1 MLSNTLDM
9 QKLKKIQL
17 LTAIFLFCYQA
28 LLAQKPENEVPSEYI
43 KISGQYRIRPEYRN
57 GYRTLAFDTTSG
69 ESFIGQRARLI
80 VDYKKNKIAFYTSL
94 QDSRTWGDEEQRKD
108 IGRLQFNEA
117 WLELA
122 LPQGFS
128 IKMGRQELAYDDH
141 RILGNLDWANLT
153 ISHDA
158 LLVKYT
164 NKKKDFNWHIGGAY
178 NQVGEPLFGAKYNLK
193 NYKHLGFTWMK
204 KDLTKIHSTL
214 GAMAVMNGM
223 TPTDTFQKAANT
235 SYTIGPVFNF
245 SNKGWKAI
253 AGAYYQTGKT
263 DNNLSI
269 SAYMVNGYVEYRKS
283 KLFGGLGTDL
293 LSGNSDNTLTTESN
307 NFSTLYATNHK
318 FYGYMDYFLTFP
330 GDTKQR
336 GLIDMYV
343 RFGIAPKKEFTFTLD
358 VHSFSLANPNNI
370 AAKKIA
376 KGLGQELDLMFD
388 YKPTP
393 IISLQV
399 GYCMMFATKNME
411 LIKGGD
417 VTNYNGWAYVM
428 LKVSPTL
435 FIHEFTN

>member
-1 MLSNTLDM
+1 M
-9 QKLKKIQL
+9 QTLKKIQSIIVL
-17 LTAIFLFCYQA
+17 LIFCNQA
-28 LLAQKPENEVPSEYI
+28 LQAQKPENEIQKDYF
-43 KISGQYRIRPEYRN
+43 KISGQYRVRPEYRN
-57 GYRTLAFDTTSG
+57 GYRTLSYDTASG
-69 ESFIGQRARLI
+69 ESFIGQRTRLI
-80 VDYKKNKIAFYTSL
+80 IDYKKNKIAFYTSL

-108 IGRLQFNEA
+108 IGGLQLNEA

-128 IKMGRQELAYDDH
+128 LKMGRQELAYDDH

-158 LLVKYT
+158 LVIKYA

-178 NQVGEPLFGAKYNLK
+178 NQVGEPLFGTKYPLK
-193 NYKHLGFTWMK
+193 NYKHFVFSWLR
-204 KDLTKIHSTL
+204 KDLIKMHSTL
-214 GAMAVMNGM
+214 GAIAVMNGM
-223 TPTDTFQKAANT
+223 TPTDTFQKVANT
-235 SYTIGPVFNF
+235 SYTIGPLYNF
-245 SNKGWKAI
+245 SNKGWKATV
-253 AGAYYQTGKT
+253 GAYYQAGKT

-269 SAYMVNGYVEYRKS
+269 NAYMVNGYVEYRKN
-283 KLFGGLGTDL
+283 KLFGGIGTDL
-293 LSGNSDNTLTTESN
+293 LSGNSDKTPATESN

-318 FYGYMDYFLTFP
+318 FYGYMDYFLTIP
-330 GDTKQR
+330 TDAKQR
-336 GLIDMYV
+336 GLMDMYV
-343 RFGIAPKKEFTFTLD
+343 RIGVAPKKEFCFTMD

-370 AAKKIA
+370 AKK
-376 KGLGQELDLMFD
+376 KVSQELGQEIDLLFD

-393 IISLQV
+393 VVSLQA

-417 VTNYNGWAYVM
+417 ANNYNGWAYVM